1 MVKKSRFVILAA
13 SFLCFSTIIGTGYS
27 LWFLDLNTSISDQ
40 IHSSSATIETYAESG
55 NLEIIYPTGYENY
68 NIILEQR
75 DSSYSYSDSGVYF
88 TPSISL
94 NYSNYNLPDNCKAK
108 IIGVIAIEN
117 SALDSYIKVTGPSSV
132 TDNGD
137 FSYTFLS
144 EYLDTSSKGLISISI
159 TPTFAY
165 KDGMNPKASTQ
176 YAQMINSINNSYKND
191 GYLGTVSFRFNV
203 EIEEV
208 NI

>member
-94 NYSNYNLPDNCKAK
+94 NYSNLF
-108 IIGVIAIEN
+108 IH
-117 SALDSYIKVTGPSSV
+117 
-132 TDNGD
+132 
-137 FSYTFLS
+137 
-144 EYLDTSSKGLISISI
+144 
-159 TPTFAY
+159 
-165 KDGMNPKASTQ
+165 
-176 YAQMINSINNSYKND
+176 
-191 GYLGTVSFRFNV
+191 
-203 EIEEV
+203 
-208 NI
+208 

>member
-13 SFLCFSTIIGTGYS
+13 TFLCFNTIIGTGYS

-88 TPSISL
+88 TPSISS
-94 NYSNYNLPDNCKAK
+94 NYSNYNLPFT
-108 IIGVIAIEN
+108 
-117 SALDSYIKVTGPSSV
+117 LY
-132 TDNGD
+132 
-137 FSYTFLS
+137 LS
-144 EYLDTSSKGLISISI
+144 KFDHIVLL
-159 TPTFAY
+159 FH
-165 KDGMNPKASTQ
+165 Q
-176 YAQMINSINNSYKND
+176 Y
-191 GYLGTVSFRFNV
+191 F
-203 EIEEV
+203 
-208 NI
+208 